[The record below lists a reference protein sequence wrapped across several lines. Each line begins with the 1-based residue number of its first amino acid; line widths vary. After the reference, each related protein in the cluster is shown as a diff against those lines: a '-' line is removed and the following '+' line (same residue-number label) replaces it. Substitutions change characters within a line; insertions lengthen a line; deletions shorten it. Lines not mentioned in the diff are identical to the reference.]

1 MDTAPTHVPRP
12 PLHLRPDHART
23 EPDEQERD
31 HERQEQ
37 HGQRQLAGFDD
48 LALEPRGHDDGRTS
62 GNRIVSRI
70 VRPVSM
76 IIIRSTPMPSPPVGC
91 IAYSNA
97 DRNSSS
103 SSIASGSP
111 PAASRYWA
119 VSRARCST
127 GSISS
132 EYAVPISAPN
142 ATRSHRSA
150 IRGSLRCWRVS
161 GDTSVGKYV

>member
-1 MDTAPTHVPRP
+1 MVQVQPAAAHVPGP
-12 PLHLRPDHART
+12 PLHLRPDHACA
-23 EPDEQERD
+23 EADEQERD

-37 HGQRQLAGFDD
+37 HGQWQLAGLND
-48 LALEPRGHDDGRTS
+48 LVLEPRGHDVGRTN

-76 IIIRSTPMPSPPVGC
+76 IMSRSTPIPSPPVGG

-111 PAASRYWA
+111 PAASSDWA

-132 EYAVPISAPN
+132 E
-142 ATRSHRSA
+142 
-150 IRGSLRCWRVS
+150 
-161 GDTSVGKYV
+161 